1 MKIYS
6 SRVSCDLPTGT
17 NFDESGF
24 ALYDKRIIGEDGAP
38 WMFTVVVVVAA
49 KYVIT
54 IGVICV
60 SVQTSYSL
68 L

>member
-38 WMFTVVVVVAA
+38 WMFTVVVAA
-49 KYVIT
+49 KYVVIT